1 MRVCIQSLGCPKNL
15 VDSEVISGSLLKQNY
30 TITNDIDNCDIAVIN
45 TCSFIQP
52 AVEESIEAILE
63 AAELKKEGRIK
74 HVVVAGCLS
83 QRYSEKELKE
93 SLPEVDGFIGI
104 DEIAKIPEIME
115 QVLRREGPFRVNR
128 KPCFLYDENSPRFL
142 FTPNHYAYL
151 KIAEGCNNA
160 CAYCLIPRIKGTYRS
175 RTIESVFAEAQN
187 LITSYPLKEIIL
199 IAEDTTYYGRDLYGE
214 PALAN
219 LLQKL
224 TQLKWSSE
232 NRIRILY
239 THPAHYNDALIDF
252 LAENKQICPYL
263 DLPLQHISNS
273 MLKRMNRKIGQKDI
287 ITLIEKLRDKIPE
300 LTLRTTFIVGFP
312 GETEQDF
319 EELCRFV
326 ENYQFEKVGVF
337 TYYNEPDCT
346 AGKFDEQVTEKV
358 KKMRLDTLMKI
369 QQKIALHKQKTKIGK
384 VLKVLV
390 DGVSDKGKDILIGR
404 SCAEAPEIDGEILV
418 FKGQEK
424 DIGNWVNIKIT
435 EAFPYHLEGEILA
448 DKN

>member
-52 AVEESIEAILE
+52 AVEDSIEAILE

-199 IAEDTTYYGRDLYGE
+199 NAEDTTYYGRDLYGE

-252 LAENKQICPYL
+252 L
-263 DLPLQHISNS
+263 S
-273 MLKRMNRKIGQKDI
+273 
-287 ITLIEKLRDKIPE
+287 
-300 LTLRTTFIVGFP
+300 
-312 GETEQDF
+312 
-319 EELCRFV
+319 
-326 ENYQFEKVGVF
+326 
-337 TYYNEPDCT
+337 
-346 AGKFDEQVTEKV
+346 V
-358 KKMRLDTLMKI
+358 KKKI
-369 QQKIALHKQKTKIGK
+369 
-384 VLKVLV
+384 
-390 DGVSDKGKDILIGR
+390 
-404 SCAEAPEIDGEILV
+404 
-418 FKGQEK
+418 
-424 DIGNWVNIKIT
+424 
-435 EAFPYHLEGEILA
+435 
-448 DKN
+448 